1 MTAILFV
8 SSYHGF
14 DNCDATDH
22 IISVIFPIILS
33 TSIWLLPSIRSPSC
47 KQRLWPITG
56 QDFRRQNL
64 WFSITF
70 ENFSRRPIFSWHTTH
85 FCRPILS
92 ADNIGRFFICRVSWA
107 LAMQPYTAATGQ
119 MMAIPRSCCVTGLH
133 LMFTVVQRLTMTL
146 GNFIVFMRLLW
157 HHSAGLCWLQ

>member
-47 KQRLWPITG
+47 KQRLCPITG

-70 ENFSRRPIFSWHTTH
+70 ENFSRRPIFVGRQKSADFFMTH
-85 FCRPILS
+85 DRFLS
-92 ADNIGRFFICRVSWA
+92 ADIVGRQYRPIFICRVSWA

-133 LMFTVVQRLTMTL
+133 LMFTVLQRLTMTL
-146 GNFIVFMRLLW
+146 GNFTVFMRLL
-157 HHSAGLCWLQ
+157 